1 MHYDANGSK
10 RTREV
15 RGGRSSKRHRQRRC
29 PPFRCNIY
37 PRSKRGTTA
46 ELGLATRHSAL
57 DGFRVSF
64 RTTRSN
70 YGVWEGNFSRLNF
83 QRTRLYS
90 FIRVLKFPRSRGTDS
105 RAAAERT
112 RTKIAGR
119 WRIVRGASP
128 RQRAS
133 AKKSR
138 FFLFF
143 LPLANDPS
151 LFLSLLSDSFLDR
164 PHLRRLIRARR
175 WISIEHAND
184 WEASGKYRYPPHVHV
199 QLKSVDRPL
208 SVESGSLINGEK
220 KKKKKIGWRDTRHPE
235 CFVTFDCVSRNAS
248 SANGGGDSLSRK
260 LLINSIDEGKE
271 AFH

>member
-1 MHYDANGSK
+1 MAQSVSSGCDEGGPIVSINKRAASYRRANCILLQTRNGFCRARRTAGPMLYDANGSK

-184 WEASGKYRYPPHVHV
+184 
-199 QLKSVDRPL
+199 
-208 SVESGSLINGEK
+208 
-220 KKKKKIGWRDTRHPE
+220 
-235 CFVTFDCVSRNAS
+235 
-248 SANGGGDSLSRK
+248 
-260 LLINSIDEGKE
+260 
-271 AFH
+271 